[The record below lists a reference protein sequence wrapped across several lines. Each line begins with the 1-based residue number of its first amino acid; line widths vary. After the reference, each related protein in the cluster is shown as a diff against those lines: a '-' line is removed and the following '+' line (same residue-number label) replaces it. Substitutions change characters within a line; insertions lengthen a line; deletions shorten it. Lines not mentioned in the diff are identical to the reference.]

1 MTRYEEILN
10 KVSPVFHKFINYRKY
25 FDINTA
31 SQFSYLKNAGISYD
45 TIYSPCEIPI
55 TKTPTYFLRIDRA
68 GARFSPTITLYED
81 YRIGKYV
88 WVTHVEAIVDLVLNK
103 FRFEERKVIRSYSYK
118 RSPYDYSLNTFK
130 ELFIAAVGKDTY
142 DTIRRNIK

>member
-1 MTRYEEILN
+1 MIQYEEILN
-10 KVSPVFHKFINYRKY
+10 KVSPVFYKFINYREY

-45 TIYSPCEIPI
+45 TIYSICEIPI
-55 TKTPTYFLRIDRA
+55 TKASTYFLRIDIV

-88 WVTHVEAIVDLVLNK
+88 WVTHDEAIVILIINN
-103 FRFEERKVIRSYSYK
+103 FSFEKHTVIRSRVYMSTLDTYK
-118 RSPYDYSLNTFK
+118 D
-130 ELFIAAVGKDTY
+130 LFIAAVGKDTY
-142 DTIRRNIK
+142 ETIRRNIK